1 MTTYNDN
8 NNNDC
13 PPPPEAEEA
22 PKRKVGRP
30 RRDPDIVVALQ
41 KDYYKNHYHEKRKIR
56 IQCPV
61 CSQMTTKNAQYHHR
75 KSMKCRLV
83 GLQNEKLE
91 L

>member
-8 NNNDC
+8 NNNNC

-30 RRDPDIVVALQ
+30 AIDRSLLKTARE
-41 KDYYKNHYHEKRKIR
+41 DYFRNHYHEKRKVKIP
-56 IQCPV
+56 CAV
-61 CSQMTTKNAQYHHR
+61 CSQLVTKNAYPAHK

-83 GLQNEKLE
+83 GLQNEKNSN
-91 L
+91 